1 MKFSEYLESKKIS
14 KDKALEFVVGD
25 GGGILP
31 QKVGFQGY
39 FCEIADDGL
48 IFTNDVLGVENKK
61 ILFSSIHK
69 AEFGLKSGQLWLQL
83 DIDGA
88 FFAFC
93 LRRSHYKSVAGQ
105 LLLDKI
111 DAQLG
116 ITLREDREYKRYTG
130 KLWLLWAI
138 VTA

>member
-1 MKFSEYLESKKIS
+1 MKFNEFLESKNIS
-14 KDKALEFVVGD
+14 KDKALEFVVGE

-48 IFTNDVLGVENKK
+48 IFTNDVLKVENQK

-69 AEFGLKSGQLWLQL
+69 AEFGLKRGQLWMQL

-93 LRRSHYKSVAGQ
+93 LRRSHYKSAAGQ

-116 ITLREDREYKRYTG
+116 TDLRDDREYKRYTG

-138 VTA
+138 ITA